1 MNFLESHNSKKL
13 SFSPWLSRI
22 KTYYQKTA
30 HHVRSA
36 SNLPKK
42 MSNELSAID
51 MTRAPYRTIWNL
63 AWPQIIMMVFHFFIG
78 LTDVWVAGHINREVQ
93 ASLGII
99 SQSLFF
105 LLVVAMAVANGAV
118 AAISQSMGAGL
129 HKRVKRYVG
138 LCLILAAIMGGA
150 FLILGLPFKNM
161 LLAALQVPPEMRPIT
176 EYFLTVYLLLLPP
189 YYMLIITNAIFRARK
204 QVMYPLYSMMLVTL
218 LNTILDLGLGLG
230 WFGMPNIGFKGLAWA
245 TFGSVAAGAILN
257 VSILARQ
264 GLLRL
269 DSFAPL
275 RWMKR
280 ALPYLAKVAWP
291 SGLMQIVWHSGYL
304 VLYAITASLPW
315 NAINALA
322 GMAIGLRIEALLF
335 LPAFAFNMTAS
346 ILIGHYLGAQQ
357 PNEAKKFGYRILI
370 LGLVSITLF
379 SVVVWQF
386 ITPWVHLLTR
396 DADVAAQAICYLKW
410 NMLAIPFTLTS
421 MIMAGAL
428 NGAGATLYNMFIM
441 GSATWLV
448 RLPLAYALGHGVMES
463 AEGIWIAM
471 FCSQI
476 VQSLTLV
483 YFYTFK
489 NWQRFAMIKTRNG
502 NNRIAA
508 AKESA

>member
-1 MNFLESHNSKKL
+1 
-13 SFSPWLSRI
+13 
-22 KTYYQKTA
+22 
-30 HHVRSA
+30 
-36 SNLPKK
+36 
-42 MSNELSAID
+42 MS
-51 MTRAPYRTIWNL
+51 RAPYRTIWNL
-63 AWPQIIMMVFHFFIG
+63 AWPQIIMMVFHFLIG
-78 LTDVWVAGHINREVQ
+78 MVDVWVAGHINREVQ

-118 AAISQSMGAGL
+118 AAISQSDGAGL

-138 LCLILAAIMGGA
+138 LCLILAAIFGGI
-150 FLILGLPFKNM
+150 FLVIGMPLEN
-161 LLAALQVPPEMRPIT
+161 LLLSALQVPLEMRPVT

-189 YYMLIITNAIFRARK
+189 YYILIITNAVFRARK

-218 LNTILDLGLGLG
+218 LNTVLDLGLGLG

-245 TFGSVAAGAILN
+245 TFGSIAAGAALN
-257 VSILARQ
+257 LFVLARQ
-264 GLLRL
+264 GLLKPE
-269 DSFAPL
+269 SFAPL
-275 RWMKR
+275 RWMK
-280 ALPYLAKVAWP
+280 AATPYLVKVAWP

-315 NAINALA
+315 NAVDALA

-357 PNEAKKFGYRILI
+357 PDEAKKFGYRILG

-379 SVVVWQF
+379 SLVAWQF
-386 ITPWVHLLTR
+386 IAPWVDLLTR
-396 DADVAAQAICYLKW
+396 DPAVAAQAVSYLKW
-410 NMLAIPFTLTS
+410 NVLAIPFTLTS
-421 MIMAGAL
+421 MILAGAF
-428 NGAGATLYNMFIM
+428 NGAGATMYNMFIM
-441 GSATWLV
+441 GAATWFL
-448 RLPLAYALGHGVMES
+448 RLPLAYGLGHLGMQD

-476 VQSLTLV
+476 VQSSTLL

-489 NWQRFAMIKTRNG
+489 NWQRFAMIKGRNG
-502 NNRIAA
+502 NKATP
-508 AKESA
+508 AKGSA

>member
-1 MNFLESHNSKKL
+1 MTDAL
-13 SFSPWLSRI
+13 SD
-22 KTYYQKTA
+22 KMA
-30 HHVRSA
+30 H
-36 SNLPKK
+36 
-42 MSNELSAID
+42 
-51 MTRAPYRTIWNL
+51 APYRTIWNL

-78 LTDVWVAGHINREVQ
+78 LVDVWVAGHINREVQ

-129 HKRVKRYVG
+129 HKRVRRYVG
-138 LCLILAAIMGGA
+138 LCLIFGVILGGV
-150 FLILGLPFKNM
+150 FLIIGLPAKD
-161 LLAALQVPPEMRPIT
+161 LLVSALQVPQEMRPVT
-176 EYFLTVYLLLLPP
+176 EYFLEVYLLLLPP

-218 LNTILDLGLGLG
+218 LNTVLDLGLGLG

-245 TFGSVAAGAILN
+245 TFGSISAGAVLN
-257 VSILARQ
+257 LVVLARQ
-264 GLLRL
+264 GLLKVE
-269 DSFAPL
+269 SFAPW

-280 ALPYLAKVAWP
+280 ATPYLAKVAWP
-291 SGLMQIVWHSGYL
+291 SGLLQIVWHSGYL

-346 ILIGHYLGAQQ
+346 ILIGHYLGAQE
-357 PNEAKKFGYRILI
+357 PGEAKKYGYRILLI
-370 LGLVSITLF
+370 GLVSITLF
-379 SVVVWQF
+379 SLVVWQF
-386 ITPWVHLLTR
+386 IEPWVGMLTR
-396 DADVAAQAICYLKW
+396 DPEVAVQAVTYLKW

-421 MIMAGAL
+421 MILAGAL
-428 NGAGATLYNMFIM
+428 NGAGATMWNMFIM
-441 GSATWLV
+441 GGATWFL
-448 RLPLAYALGHGVMES
+448 RLPLAYGLGHLGMKS

-476 VQSLTLV
+476 IQSSTLLYV
-483 YFYTFK
+483 YTYK
-489 NWQRFAMIKTRNG
+489 NWQGFAMIKARN
-502 NNRIAA
+502 NKSAT
-508 AKESA
+508 AKES

>member
-1 MNFLESHNSKKL
+1 
-13 SFSPWLSRI
+13 
-22 KTYYQKTA
+22 
-30 HHVRSA
+30 
-36 SNLPKK
+36 
-42 MSNELSAID
+42 MSNELTASD
-51 MTRAPYRTIWNL
+51 MSRAPYRTIWNL

-105 LLVVAMAVANGAV
+105 LLVVAIAIANGAV

-138 LCLILAAIMGGA
+138 LCLIIAAILGGI
-150 FLILGLPFKNM
+150 FLVIGIPMKGL
-161 LLAALQVPPEMRPIT
+161 LLTALQVPDEMRPVT
-176 EYFLTVYLLLLPP
+176 EYFLEVYLMLLPP
-189 YYMLIITNAIFRARK
+189 YYMLLITNAIFRARK
-204 QVMYPLYSMMLVTL
+204 QVMFPLYSMMLVTL

-245 TFGSVAAGAILN
+245 TFGSIAAGAVLN
-257 VSILARQ
+257 LTVLSFQ
-264 GLLRL
+264 GLLKL
-269 DSFAPL
+269 DSFAPW
-275 RWMKR
+275 RWMR
-280 ALPYLAKVAWP
+280 AALPYLFKVAWP

-315 NAINALA
+315 DAIDALA

-357 PNEAKKFGYRILI
+357 PGEAKTFGYRILLI
-370 LGLVSITLF
+370 GLISICFF

-386 ITPWVHLLTR
+386 IEPWVGLLTR
-396 DADVAAQAICYLKW
+396 DPAVAIHAVSYLKW

-421 MIMAGAL
+421 MILAGAF
-428 NGAGATLYNMFIM
+428 NGAGATMYNMFIM
-441 GSATWLV
+441 GFASWFI
-448 RLPLAYALGHGVMES
+448 RLPLAYALGHKIMDN

-476 VQSLTLV
+476 VQSSILL
-483 YFYTFK
+483 YFYAFK
-489 NWQRFAMIKTRNG
+489 NWHRFSMIKSRNG
-502 NNRIAA
+502 ASSH
-508 AKESA
+508 KETA